1 MLNIIIEN
9 KRIYNKSTR
18 KTEIVPYKKNKFFI
32 KETPLSLNFYEEK
45 SKIISFAKIENGI
58 IENFIKIE

>member
-9 KRIYNKSTR
+9 KRIYIKSTR

-45 SKIISFAKIENGI
+45 GKIISFAKIE
-58 IENFIKIE
+58 

>member
-1 MLNIIIEN
+1 MLNIIKEN
-9 KRIYNKSTR
+9 KRIYIKSTR